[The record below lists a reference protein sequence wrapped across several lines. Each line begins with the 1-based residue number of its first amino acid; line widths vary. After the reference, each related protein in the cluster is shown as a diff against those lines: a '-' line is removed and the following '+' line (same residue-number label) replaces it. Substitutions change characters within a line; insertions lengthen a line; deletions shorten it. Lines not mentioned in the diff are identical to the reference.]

1 MKTFHIDEPIE
12 IGKKRIRVSKKDLTA
27 VKDDLQER
35 VLRKKIREEI
45 LNEMDYKKLV
55 PIQVDNVMISLNKI
69 GRANAFGKVK
79 AVKRFYMD
87 AFKNFKTL
95 KKSIDKLI

>member
-1 MKTFHIDEPIE
+1 MKMTKSKLKE
-12 IGKKRIRVSKKDLTA
+12 I
-27 VKDDLQER
+27 
-35 VLRKKIREEI
+35 IREEI
-45 LNEMDYKKLV
+45 LNELDYKKLV

-69 GRANAFGKVK
+69 GRANALGKVK

-95 KKSIDKLI
+95 KKSIDKLT